1 MLEFTPTKSDRL
13 DLALFLAQRSGRI
26 AGRGWLVWTA
36 LLIGSAAAAGLVA
49 AVATAALAGTGLV
62 ATRYPALPI
71 GSGAFAGAL
80 IWLLTDQLRPDLRQ
94 RWARALIVRAL
105 KRTMAGQPAGT
116 LTRIWSDQHGL
127 QLMAAW
133 QRREVPWAHVREVAQ
148 SKDSIFIITDAET
161 LLLPR
166 RADPDQVSW
175 LAACTARM
183 LADPSQPVESY
194 QPVAPDEDQL
204 ITYTLTPSDLRD
216 TQLALFAAMEKRAS
230 QMMASTALTMVIMV
244 TVFSLAA
251 RFVGQFRWEWAMLIG
266 VLAAIPAT
274 AYARVRSRRISREI
288 AERAFAKMG
297 LNQLASEGD
306 WRQVRL
312 DAAGL
317 HYRTA
322 AAEVAV
328 PLPVQVVEGPRHYL
342 LLRDKS
348 AVPLPKRL
356 GPDVVRFVEAV
367 RRRGEAAAAE

>member
-13 DLALFLAQRSGRI
+13 DLALFVAERSGRI
-26 AGRGWLVWTA
+26 AARGWLVWTV
-36 LLIGSAAAAGLVA
+36 LLIGSAATAGLVA
-49 AVATAALAGTGLV
+49 AVAVAVLANTGQL
-62 ATRYPALPI
+62 ATRFPAFPI
-71 GSGAFAGAL
+71 GSAAVAGAL
-80 IWLLTDQLRPDLRQ
+80 IWLTIDQLRPELRQ
-94 RWARALIVRAL
+94 RWARALVVRSL
-105 KRTMAGQPAGT
+105 KRTVAGQPKGT

-127 QLMAAW
+127 QLMASW
-133 QRREVPWAHVREVAQ
+133 QRRQVPWAHVREVAQ

-166 RADPDQVSW
+166 RADPDQVAW
-175 LAACTARM
+175 LAACTTRM
-183 LADPSQPVESY
+183 LTDPSQPVEAY

-216 TQLALFAAMEKRAS
+216 TQLALFAALQQRAS
-230 QMMASTALTMVIMV
+230 RMMPSTLLTLVIAA
-244 TVFSLAA
+244 TVFTLAA
-251 RFVGQFRWEWAMLIG
+251 AFIAQFRWEWALLLG

-274 AYARVRSRRISREI
+274 AYSRHTSRGRSREI
-288 AERAFAKMG
+288 AERAFEQLG
-297 LNQLASEGD
+297 LTQLASEGD

-328 PLPVQVVEGPRHYL
+328 PLPVRVVEGPRHYL